1 MAGKWKKSPDEL
13 AEAFERAVAR
23 FPNAEQRQMFGCP
36 CVFVNGNMAW
46 GLHEGR
52 WIIRL
57 RVAERSELLASG
69 GGEFAPMGRVMK
81 EYATLPRGIVADA
94 SQLEPWLARSFSYVQ
109 SLPAK
114 LGKRGVPRKR
124 PRMQA

>member
-1 MAGKWKKSPDEL
+1 MAGKWKKPPEKL
-13 AEAFERAVAR
+13 VEAFERAVAK
-23 FPNAEQRQMFGCP
+23 FPNVERRQMFGCP
-36 CVFVNGNMAW
+36 CAFVNGNMAG

-57 RVAERSELLASG
+57 KAAERRELLACG

-81 EYATLPRGIVADA
+81 EYATLPDGVVADA
-94 SQLEPWLARSFSYVQ
+94 SRLQHWLVRSFAYVR

-114 LGKRGVPRKR
+114 PAKARVARR
-124 PRMQA
+124 PPKIGA

>member
-1 MAGKWKKSPDEL
+1 MAG
-13 AEAFERAVAR
+13 
-23 FPNAEQRQMFGCP
+23 
-36 CVFVNGNMAW
+36 

-52 WIIRL
+52 WIVRL
-57 RVAERSELLASG
+57 RAAERRELLAFG

-114 LGKRGVPRKR
+114 PGKRGVTRKR
-124 PRMQA
+124 SRMEV